1 MFKRLATG
9 LHTAKVSFVMRSTV
23 SQKWNNSILS
33 NTKLKKCCLN
43 YFKSIDK
50 TEEEEEAEM
59 ESMRIELENE
69 KKMTEDAAKITR
81 ELEKRSVRPCILDDE
96 SDRRFLNIP
105 SKKVLILTTGLTI
118 SSRLKRINVSAWPS
132 LN

>member
-1 MFKRLATG
+1 MDGFY
-9 LHTAKVSFVMRSTV
+9 
-23 SQKWNNSILS
+23 NSILS
-33 NTKLKKCCLN
+33 NTKLTKCCLN